1 MESEIESG
9 MREWRQGH
17 RKATLRE
24 IEGELEAR
32 LSQLRVRVMEEM
44 VGGSASVEWVAGA
57 GPKCPECGEEMK
69 RRGKAKRELTNGDGK
84 QIVLEREYAS
94 CPACGVGF
102 FPPGPGIGVGAGSVY
117 PESV

>member
-1 MESEIESG
+1 MESEIESW
-9 MREWRQGH
+9 MSKWRKDHKQ
-17 RKATLRE
+17 ATLRE
-24 IEGELEAR
+24 IEEELDER

-44 VGGSASVEWVAGA
+44 VGASASVEWEAGS
-57 GPKCPECGEEMK
+57 GPKCPECGKEMR

-84 QIVLEREYAS
+84 QIKLNRHYAS

-102 FPPGPGIGVGAGSVY
+102 FPPGPGIGTTAGSLY